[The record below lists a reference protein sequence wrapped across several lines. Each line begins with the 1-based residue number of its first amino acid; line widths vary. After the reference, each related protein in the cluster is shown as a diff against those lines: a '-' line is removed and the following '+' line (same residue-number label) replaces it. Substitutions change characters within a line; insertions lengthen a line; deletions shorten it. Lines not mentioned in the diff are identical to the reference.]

1 MMRTVVLMACMG
13 AQLGGCADEAANFGR
28 PPPVALTTFNREVSI
43 SFKASRF
50 SERSLRRN
58 VDVIAQGDLQS
69 VRARIVA
76 ASFVQIKDARQ
87 ALIGIGIDPARITES
102 TALRARNV
110 TIFLSRTVAAT
121 NDCAAAAALAFPDDP
136 SPSLLSLSYC
146 TQNNNLAAMVVDP
159 ADLAAPP
166 APGHADGAYLA
177 NGVRSWRENR
187 RTPLPS
193 VPTSAGV
200 DPSGGGSVAVPNSS
214 LAPTTAPVVSAPS
227 TTAAHP

>member
-13 AQLGGCADEAANFGR
+13 VQLGGCADEAANFGR
-28 PPPVALTTFNREVSI
+28 SPPIALTTFNREVSI

-58 VDVIAQGDLQS
+58 VDVLAQGDLQS

-76 ASFVQIKDARQ
+76 ASFAQIKDARQ
-87 ALIGIGIDPARITES
+87 ALIGMGIDPARITES

-110 TIFLSRTVAAT
+110 TIFLSRTVAVT

-146 TQNNNLAAMVVDP
+146 TQNNNLAAMIVDP
-159 ADLAAPP
+159 ADLVAPP
-166 APGHADGAYLA
+166 ALGHADGAYLA
-177 NGVRSWRENR
+177 NGVRSWRDNR

-193 VPTSAGV
+193 VTTSAGV
-200 DPSGGGSVAVPNSS
+200 DPSGGGAVVPNSS